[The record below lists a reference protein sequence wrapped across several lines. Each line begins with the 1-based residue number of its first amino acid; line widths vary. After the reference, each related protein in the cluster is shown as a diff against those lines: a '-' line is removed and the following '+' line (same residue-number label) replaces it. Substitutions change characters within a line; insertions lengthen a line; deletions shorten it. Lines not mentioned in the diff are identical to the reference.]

1 MGELTMEEGVYLVRL
16 ARRSIEH
23 YIGSGNLLEEEPP
36 FPRLKNR
43 YGAFVTLN
51 TYPEGELR
59 GCIGYPEPVL
69 PLYRAV
75 IRAAVAAAF
84 DDPRFPPLSEDE
96 LGRITVEVSVLTP
109 PERID
114 NRVESR
120 LDLPK
125 IVKIG
130 KHGLI
135 VRRGAYSG
143 LLLPQVAVEYSWNS
157 EEFLSQTCIKAGMWV
172 DCWLKEGTEVYRFS
186 AEIFEEEEP
195 GGRIVRK
202 ELGQV

>member
-1 MGELTMEEGVYLVRL
+1 MAEFSMDEGEYLVRL
-16 ARRSIEH
+16 ARKSIE
-23 YIGSGNLLEEEPP
+23 YYMERGSVLEVDPP
-36 FPRLKNR
+36 YSKLKDP

-51 TYPEGELR
+51 TYPEGNLR

-69 PLYRAV
+69 PLYKAV
-75 IRAAVAAAF
+75 IRAAIAAAF
-84 DDPRFPPLSEDE
+84 EDPRFPPLAKEEID
-96 LGRITVEVSVLTP
+96 RVTVEVSILTP

-114 NRVESR
+114 DKVENR

-125 IVKIG
+125 LVTVG

-135 VRRGAYSG
+135 VRRGVYSG
-143 LLLPQVAVEYSWNS
+143 LLLPQVAVEYSWDP
-157 EEFLSQTCIKAGMWV
+157 EEFLSQTCMKAGMWV

-195 GGRIVRK
+195 NGRVVRR
-202 ELGQV
+202 EIG

>member
-1 MGELTMEEGVYLVRL
+1 MAGFSMDEGEYLVRL

-23 YIGSGNLLEEEPP
+23 YMESGSVLEVDPP
-36 FPRLKNR
+36 YPKLKDP

-51 TYPEGELR
+51 TYPEGNLR

-75 IRAAVAAAF
+75 IRAAIAAAF
-84 DDPRFPPLSEDE
+84 EDPRFPPLAKEEID
-96 LGRITVEVSVLTP
+96 RVTVEVSILTP

-114 NRVESR
+114 DKVESR
-120 LDLPK
+120 LDLPRL
-125 IVKIG
+125 VVVG

-143 LLLPQVAVEYSWNS
+143 LLLPQVAVEYSWDP

-195 GGRIVRK
+195 RGRVIRR
-202 ELGQV
+202 EIG